1 VLTPDTDQ
9 RRAIE
14 RMAGEPT
21 RAALNAS
28 QYGTGKTLVT
38 VEVGR
43 AIRSQVNLVVA
54 PLFTKYS
61 WRSTILAQ
69 IPDAQVAFIN
79 STKAGKDA
87 FERLLLGTPGWYIIG
102 REYFATSKVAI
113 PLAAKQNL
121 IDYFVYDECA
131 KWANRKSAGFRVMRS
146 FNKVGYKMALSA
158 TPYGNKFTGMWA
170 IHQWLW
176 PKLEGHGSFWSWVG
190 DWCATEI
197 DPFAG
202 VVVTDEK
209 NPGSFVRALPC
220 YVRLE
225 KDFGE
230 PEEITYSVDLSAAE
244 RRVYDQFEKHLIAW
258 IGDNPLVTTFPAVK
272 RVRLRQMSLGSIQ
285 YTVDDEGRDN
295 VSFDPGGKSTK
306 YDTLVEILRGEATG
320 EPAIVFTHSQ
330 KFAAVVVERLER
342 DGFRAREWSGNIS
355 ESIRHATKE
364 EFVSGAIDYI
374 IATPSAIGEGVDGL
388 QSRARL
394 MIWLS
399 QTDDNS
405 INQQAFRRLY
415 RRGQTR
421 QVINIHIVA
430 NDTYDE
436 GVLSSQI
443 QQTLTRNKVLKANG

>member
-1 VLTPDTDQ
+1 MLTPDDDQ

-14 RMAGEPT
+14 RMANEPT

-38 VEVGR
+38 VEVAR
-43 AIRSQVNLVVA
+43 EIDSKVNLVVA

-69 IPDAQVAFIN
+69 IPDAKVAFIN
-79 STKAGKDA
+79 STKSGKVA
-87 FERLLLGTPGWYIIG
+87 FEELLLGNPGWYIVG
-102 REYFATSKVAI
+102 REYFAAAKIAG
-113 PLAAKQNL
+113 PLAAKQQL

-131 KWANRKSAGFRVMRS
+131 KFANRKSAGFRTMKM

-176 PKLEGHGSFWSWVG
+176 PKLEGHGSFWAWVA

-202 VVVTDEK
+202 VVVTGEK
-209 NPGSFVRALPC
+209 NPGSFVRRLPC

-225 KDFGE
+225 KDFGT
-230 PEEITYSVDLSAAE
+230 PEEITYSIDLSPSE
-244 RRVYDQFEKHLIAW
+244 RRIYDAFEKHLIAW
-258 IGDNPLVTTFPAVK
+258 IGDNPLVTTFPATK
-272 RVRLRQMSLGSIQ
+272 RVRLRQMSLGSVS
-285 YTVDDEGRDN
+285 YNVTEDGRDN
-295 VSFDPGGKSTK
+295 VFFEADSPSSK
-306 YDTLVEILRGEATG
+306 YNALIEILKGPADG
-320 EPAIVFTHSQ
+320 EPAIIFTHSQ
-330 KFAAVVVERLER
+330 KFAAVVVERLAR
-342 DGFRAREWSGNIS
+342 DGFKAREWTGAIS
-355 ESIRHATKE
+355 ETVRHATKA

-374 IATPSAIGEGVDGL
+374 VATPSAIGEGVDGL
-388 QSRARL
+388 QARARM

-399 QTDDNS
+399 RDDN
-405 INQQAFRRLY
+405 NMMNMQAFRRLY

-421 QVINIHIVA
+421 QVISIDIVA
-430 NDTYDE
+430 NDTYDT
-436 GVLSSQI
+436 GQLSNLM
-443 QQTLTRNKVLKANG
+443 QQALNLNRNLKKD